1 MSKYIMFNEY
11 VTALRQTILELLETN
26 NMTQLELAKS

>member
-1 MSKYIMFNEY
+1 MYNKYVI
-11 VTALRQTILELLETN
+11 APGQTILELLETN